1 MRLLQMS
8 RLVWESIHKSKARST
23 PLVSF
28 IYLWVFPALIAF
40 ACCCFIRKAPSCDIF
55 HSDTGCGISRSL
67 FFLLQFSA
75 DILSAERVWG
85 AEEEEV
91 SVTWA
96 LTRFWGGGE
105 ACLSTCLI
113 VVTKCHAGQS
123 DLKKGGLVFLSLLE
137 GTVHHGLVVRAALAA
152 VAGVWGSRLH
162 RQEGEESGE
171 TAKMNVGAQLAFC
184 SSFIFIQS
192 RLPAHAAVPPTP
204 KVVPPSSANP
214 LWKHPH
220 SHTHLEVHLLGDFRS
235 SLADH
240 EDGPSVSIMLVSYRP
255 AVSYL
260 WTHPSMAH
268 GFYKL
273 LTISCAHVLRDR
285 RRI

>member
-75 DILSAERVWG
+75 GILSAERVWG

-162 RQEGEESGE
+162 RQEGEE
-171 TAKMNVGAQLAFC
+171 
-184 SSFIFIQS
+184 
-192 RLPAHAAVPPTP
+192 
-204 KVVPPSSANP
+204 
-214 LWKHPH
+214 
-220 SHTHLEVHLLGDFRS
+220 
-235 SLADH
+235 
-240 EDGPSVSIMLVSYRP
+240 
-255 AVSYL
+255 
-260 WTHPSMAH
+260 
-268 GFYKL
+268 
-273 LTISCAHVLRDR
+273 R
-285 RRI
+285 RRDSEDECWCSARFLF